1 MERQQTAAAM
11 TELRS
16 RGYEPMDDPVEELLR
31 LASEAV
37 AFKDILAERVAVL
50 TELSS
55 VDRTGQETIS
65 AVLAAY
71 AGALKEA
78 SAVLV
83 QLNRL
88 DIAARR
94 VQVEAVQAGLLAEA
108 LKRAI
113 WTPAA
118 DLTWDQ
124 GQAVLAAASDE
135 FAALVA

>member
-1 MERQQTAAAM
+1 
-11 TELRS
+11 
-16 RGYEPMDDPVEELLR
+16 MDDPVEELLR